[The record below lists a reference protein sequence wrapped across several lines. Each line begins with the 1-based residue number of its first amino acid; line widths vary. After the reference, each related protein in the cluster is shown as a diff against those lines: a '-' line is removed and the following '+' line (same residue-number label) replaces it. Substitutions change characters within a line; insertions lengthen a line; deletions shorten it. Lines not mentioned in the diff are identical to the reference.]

1 MFKALH
7 LDNVRRLF
15 CPISTSPSQITIMSI
30 RVGFVMCRE
39 LRMIIFYQ
47 CLTPVPSMTEK
58 ETPPKES
65 HADRTARRSPA
76 SCSMVFARG
85 SRVEQKYSSGIRRV
99 TPLRLLYAA
108 HRSWRHLSVLRF
120 GQYMGS
126 SGRYDDA
133 AASMQH
139 NFAFQVM
146 LSRGR
151 GRACGLVV
159 VP

>member
-1 MFKALH
+1 MCTAWFGGKRAPHKSPRPWPSTGLLAQMFKALH

-76 SCSMVFARG
+76 S
-85 SRVEQKYSSGIRRV
+85 SRAEIFVRYSSRHTV
-99 TPLRLLYAA
+99 TPSLRRPSLAETSIGA
-108 HRSWRHLSVLRF
+108 TVWSVYGFLWT
-120 GQYMGS
+120 
-126 SGRYDDA
+126 
-133 AASMQH
+133 
-139 NFAFQVM
+139 V
-146 LSRGR
+146 
-151 GRACGLVV
+151 
-159 VP
+159 